1 MSGAAAPAAAS
12 GRLRLSGGDWL
23 VLAALAALALAPLI
37 GLLVRVW
44 TQGGVITGADGLLVI
59 DPMQY
64 VNWGRQSGQFGAAA
78 NLYDLAPSPH
88 SFVHPGLL
96 ISGLLHRLGF
106 GVVLAYLVWKP
117 VAVAA
122 LFVGAFLF
130 AARFLGRSG
139 DRRVA
144 VICALFFASPVAAVV
159 GWTAARQSAAKFN
172 LDFISGELWTGTYLW
187 GYLFTAISVGIMP
200 LGLLAFE
207 LIRRGGGRRWLVIAA
222 AVGLFVAWLQPWQ
235 GATFALVLV
244 AASVACDWRTR
255 PALLRSAKLLLPV
268 LTATALPLVYYFV
281 LSKSDPSWALAHAVN
296 NFGRWPWWVTVVGLA
311 PLALPALFAYR
322 IAPRDFGDW
331 MLRIWPIAGL
341 VIFYLP
347 VGTFPFHAFQGLAL
361 PLAILAVIAVRRWL
375 GERPLPVFWAI
386 GIVGLLVLPG
396 TLYRADQLRGAVSS
410 GRQAFFLTAG
420 ERDAMRWIERQ
431 PGPGGVLAT
440 AADGAYISAY
450 TGRPVWIG
458 AGSWTPDYAL
468 RWLGVDG
475 LFTGIDP
482 PAQGQ
487 SLVTSS
493 GARFIYA
500 SCRVPFDLTATLA
513 PLTTGPMQRFGCARV
528 WQVKA
533 PPGGWR

>member
-12 GRLRLSGGDWL
+12 GRLRLAGGDWL

-44 TQGGVITGADGLLVI
+44 TQGGVITGADGFLVT

-106 GVVLAYLVWKP
+106 GVVLSYLVWKP
-117 VAVAA
+117 VAVVA
-122 LFVGAFLF
+122 LFAGAFLF
-130 AARFLGRSG
+130 SARFLGRSG

-144 VICALFFASPVAAVV
+144 VICALFFVSPVAAVV
-159 GWTAARQSAAKFN
+159 GWTAVPQSATKFN
-172 LDFISGELWTGTYLW
+172 LDFVSGELWTGTYLW

-207 LIRRGGGRRWLVIAA
+207 LARRDGGRRWLVIAA
-222 AVGLFVAWLQPWQ
+222 ATGLLVAWLQPWQ
-235 GATFALVLV
+235 GATLALILV
-244 AASVACDWRTR
+244 AASVACDWRDR

-268 LTATALPLVYYFV
+268 LAATALPLIYYFV
-281 LSKSDPSWALAHAVN
+281 LSKSDPSWALAGAVN
-296 NFGRWPWWVTVVGLA
+296 NFGRWPFWVTVIGLA

-361 PLAILAVIAVRRWL
+361 PLAILAVIAARRWL
-375 GERPLPVFWAI
+375 GERPLPVFWTI
-386 GIVGLLVLPG
+386 GIVALLVLPG
-396 TLYRADQLRGAVSS
+396 TLYRADQLRGAVNA
-410 GRQAFFLTAG
+410 GHQAFFLTAG

-431 PGPGGVLAT
+431 LGPGGVLAPV
-440 AADGAYISAY
+440 ADGAYISAY

-458 AGSWTPDYAL
+458 AGSWTPDFA
-468 RWLGVDG
+468 RREQGVAG

-513 PLTTGPMQRFGCARV
+513 SLTTGPMQRFGCARV
-528 WQVKA
+528 WQIKA